1 MTSRRRVVIATE
13 TYVPEIGG
21 GETQARMLAQSFLD
35 RGIGVTLVTRHSRP
49 DTLVRERLEGVDIV
63 RVPPAGRG
71 RWRKWGLS
79 FTALPAL
86 VEASRDAQ
94 AVLVSGFRIL
104 GAPAVL
110 ATRLTRV
117 PVVLKADNRGE
128 LSGEYFRSGLSAA
141 GLTPASLPVR
151 MFVGTRNA
159 LLRRS
164 EAFVA
169 LSEEMA
175 AEFVSRGVSP
185 ERLHRI
191 PNGVDIEQFR
201 PADPATRRALRHR
214 LGLPDG
220 RIVVFTGRLVR
231 WKGLPLLARAWE
243 RLVRDG
249 IRATLLLV
257 GKGGMDMHACEDELR
272 AFARDHG
279 LADAIRFTGVVP
291 NVDDYLRASDAF
303 AFPTTD
309 DAFGISL
316 VEAMACALPV
326 VSTHVGA
333 IRDFLIDGGNGI
345 VVPVGDEVALAN
357 ALRRL
362 VQGGTDIDALGQA
375 ARETAV
381 TRFSHQTVADA
392 YVRLVG
398 SLGASRE
405 AA

>member
-1 MTSRRRVVIATE
+1 MATE
-13 TYVPEIGG
+13 TYLPEVGG
-21 GETQARMLAQSFLD
+21 GETQARMLAGSLIE
-35 RGIGVTLVTRHSRP
+35 RGIGVTLVKRHSRP
-49 DTLVRERLEGVDIV
+49 ESPVRERLDGVDVV

-79 FTALPAL
+79 LTTISAL
-86 VEASRDAQ
+86 VNASREAQ

-128 LSGEYFRSGLSAA
+128 MSGEYFRSGLSAA
-141 GLTPASLPVR
+141 GLTPASPPVR
-151 MFVGTRNA
+151 IFVGARNA
-159 LLRRS
+159 LLRRA

-175 AEFVSRGVSP
+175 AEFEACGVSR

-191 PNGVDIEQFR
+191 PNGVEIERFR
-201 PADPATRRALRHR
+201 PAEPATREALRHR

-220 RIVVFTGRLVR
+220 RIVAFTGRLVS

-249 IRATLLLV
+249 VRATLLLV
-257 GKGGMDMHACEDELR
+257 GEGGTDMHACEDELR

-279 LADAIRFTGVVP
+279 LAEAIRFTGVVP

-316 VEAMACALPV
+316 AEAMACGLPV

-333 IRDFLIDGGNGI
+333 IRDFLIDGRNGL
-345 VVPVGDEVALAN
+345 VVPAGDEIALTN

-362 VQGGTDIDALGQA
+362 VDGGPAIEALARA
-375 ARETAV
+375 ARETAEI
-381 TRFSHQTVADA
+381 RFSHRAVADA
-392 YVRLVG
+392 YVRLVD
-398 SLGASRE
+398 SLVASRE